1 MELQQSMRIAD
12 QGGSGYANIET
23 CSFYIEKTFSGYEL
37 QFNFQVSCFSRKED
51 DHPSLFLQDLHVKLY
66 FHQSDK
72 KILLGQ
78 MATEINY
85 QPRKIASN
93 YEFSLKKNFFIST
106 DDFIRL
112 VNQTYGGDVLFGFEV
127 VPVFSGQMRYEPTQ
141 QHGWLRIPQTIWLEK
156 INALDL
162 DRFELIT
169 IRVPVA
175 SSHLHKPFADAVE
188 KIREAE
194 KLYERGELLGAA
206 VACRAAWN
214 TVLSSVPPSTPR
226 LEYMLAPLTGDPR
239 RKAFAQAVL
248 NGFHD
253 VINKGVHLEG
263 NVKTSTPPADL
274 KPEDVLLC
282 IHWYAAAI
290 GYLSR
295 I

>member
-1 MELQQSMRIAD
+1 MELQQSIRIAD
-12 QGGSGYANIET
+12 QGGYGYAIIET
-23 CSFYIEKTFSGYEL
+23 CSFYIDRTFSGYEL
-37 QFNFQVSCFSRKED
+37 QFNFEVKCFGRKED
-51 DHPSLFLQDLHVKLY
+51 DPSLILQDLHVKLY

-78 MATEINY
+78 LATEIDY
-85 QPRKIASN
+85 QPKKITSN
-93 YEFSLKKNFFIST
+93 YEFSLKKNFSMT
-106 DDFIRL
+106 NDDFIRL
-112 VNQTYGGDVLFGFEV
+112 INQTYGGNVLFGFEV
-127 VPVFSGQMRYEPTQ
+127 VPVFRDLIRYQPTQ
-141 QHGWLRIPQTIWLEK
+141 EHGWLRIPQAVWLEK

-175 SSHLHKPFADAVE
+175 SSHLHKPFVDAVG

-194 KLYERGELLGAA
+194 QLYQRGELLGGV

-226 LEYMLAPLTGDPR
+226 LEYMLAPLTGDPL
-239 RKAFAQAVL
+239 RKEFAQAVL

-253 VINKGVHLEG
+253 VVNKGVHLEG
-263 NVKTSTPPADL
+263 NVKTNTPPANL

-282 IHWYAAAI
+282 IHWYSAAI
-290 GYLSR
+290 GYLSQ